1 MSIEAVNAIT
11 AEQAGFLAPTWATG
25 LAQQA
30 SEGFGS
36 MLVAGLQ
43 DTDRALQSA
52 NAAVADFALG
62 KDLPPHQVMLALEE
76 ARMKMQFAL
85 QVRSKLVEGYQEL
98 MRMQL

>member
-11 AEQAGFLAPTWATG
+11 AGQAGLLAPTWASG
-25 LAQQA
+25 LARQA
-30 SEGFGS
+30 PEGFGS
-36 MLVAGLQ
+36 MLVAGLR

-52 NAAVADFALG
+52 NAAVTDFALG
-62 KDLPPHQVMLALEE
+62 KDLPPHQAMLALEE